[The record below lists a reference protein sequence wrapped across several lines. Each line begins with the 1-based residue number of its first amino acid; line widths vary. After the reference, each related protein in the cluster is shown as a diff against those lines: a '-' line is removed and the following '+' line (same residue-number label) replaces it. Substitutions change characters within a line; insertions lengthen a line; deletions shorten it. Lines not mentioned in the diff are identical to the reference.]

1 MPFCFHII
9 IKEFCI
15 ISAFFRWLVSFPSE
29 NTSETYCHMNTGF
42 VRKLAI
48 LSVNCLLLGIFAP
61 AFLTATRPA
70 LPFLAIYWCW
80 QLCFLR
86 DYTTFS
92 RIIPQRVPKM
102 RWLPS
107 DCDSDRPSFLIKMQ
121 PLHLSSKSSYLFYI
135 SRNFSK
141 NLAAR
146 LHARETQHY
155 SAYIAEKSACGGFAA
170 KKTSR
175 SKPCLLAGHAA
186 AT

>member
-9 IKEFCI
+9 KEFYI
-15 ISAFFRWLVSFPSE
+15 ASAFFRWLVSFSSE

-86 DYTTFS
+86 DYATFS
-92 RIIPQRVPKM
+92 RIVPQRVSKT

-121 PLHLSSKSSYLFYI
+121 LLHLSSKSSYLFYI
-135 SRNFSK
+135 SRSFSK
-141 NLAAR
+141 IFVAR

-155 SAYIAEKSACGGFAA
+155 SAYVAEKTACGNIAA
-170 KKTSR
+170 KNI
-175 SKPCLLAGHAA
+175 PL
-186 AT
+186 

>member
-1 MPFCFHII
+1 MHLKHIVI
-9 IKEFCI
+9 CI
-15 ISAFFRWLVSFPSE
+15 QFFS
-29 NTSETYCHMNTGF
+29 
-42 VRKLAI
+42 I
-48 LSVNCLLLGIFAP
+48 NCLLLGIFAP

-86 DYTTFS
+86 DYITFS
-92 RIIPQRVPKM
+92 RIVPQRVSKT

-121 PLHLSSKSSYLFYI
+121 PSHLSSKSSYLFYI
-135 SRNFSK
+135 SRSFSK
-141 NLAAR
+141 IFAAR
-146 LHARETQHY
+146 LHARETQY
-155 SAYIAEKSACGGFAA
+155 CSASIAEKSACGGFAA
-170 KKTSR
+170 KKTSH